1 MTALEDALEARLIS
15 IDSGSYRDNT
25 ELAVSSFI
33 EYLHK
38 QGVDDP
44 DSITVDNCREYA
56 RELRTKSN
64 DGDISAATAHHYFDV
79 IRAFLSWCVRDG
91 RCGTNPAKREA
102 AEEPLPE
109 DIDEPDRQF
118 WSERERDAI
127 LATADR
133 RVDIA
138 LENDSIDTDRAYRDR
153 ALIYTLTWSGCRGA
167 ELVASKRDSQR
178 NGLTWA
184 DIDLENKTLTV
195 LGKSK
200 RGGSRERQ
208 TTPLLTPGVE
218 PLKKWKKR
226 ADSVDERAVF
236 PRMDNAAGD
245 PPGSISVHSLSNI
258 LEELCEWSQYTFED
272 TLKAHGAR
280 RRLGDDLYQ
289 ERAELAQK
297 QLRHKSIETTNESYA
312 DRQAERQRKA
322 AEEALGL
329 EDNE

>member
-1 MTALEDALEARLIS
+1 MTGLKDALEARLVS

-25 ELAVSSFI
+25 ELAVTPFVN
-33 EYLHK
+33 YLHRN
-38 QGVDDP
+38 GVDDP
-44 DSITVDNCREYA
+44 DDIDVNNCRTYA
-56 RELRTKSN
+56 RELRTRAN
-64 DGDISAATAHHYFDV
+64 EGEIAASTAHHYFDV

-91 RCGTNPAKREA
+91 RCGSNPAKREA
-102 AEEPLPE
+102 AIEPLPE
-109 DIDEPDRQF
+109 NLEEPDRQF
-118 WSERERDAI
+118 WTKRERNAI

-133 RVDIA
+133 RVDVA
-138 LENDSIDTDRAYRDR
+138 LENKTIDTDRAYRDR
-153 ALIYTLTWSGCRGA
+153 ALMYTLTWSGCRGA

-178 NGLTWA
+178 NGLSWGNV
-184 DIDLENKTLTV
+184 DLQNQTLSV

-208 TTPLLTPGVE
+208 TVPLLTPGVD
-218 PLKKWKKR
+218 PLQKWR
-226 ADSVDERAVF
+226 DQADSDNERAVF

-245 PPGSISVHSLSNI
+245 PPSSISVHSLSNI
-258 LEELCEWSQYTFED
+258 LEELCEWSQYSFDEP
-272 TLKAHGAR
+272 LKAHGAR

-329 EDNE
+329 EDDE